1 MSSVYNLVNQVKVM
15 ELNQMGRKGAPRG
28 NRNAKK
34 GALFR
39 DALHKALVRD
49 KGSLERIA
57 SALVARAEEGDLTA
71 IKEIADRLDG
81 KPVQAIAGAGE
92 DDTPVVVTL
101 RIMDHNGVEQL

>member
-1 MSSVYNLVNQVKVM
+1 MNQVKVM
-15 ELNQMGRKGAPRG
+15 ELNQMGKRGAQPG

-49 KGSLERIA
+49 KGSLERIV
-57 SALVARAEEGDLTA
+57 SALVARACEGDLAA

-81 KPVQAIAGAGE
+81 KPSQAITGS
-92 DDTPVVVTL
+92 DDAPSAFTFVIQRPGDL
-101 RIMDHNGVEQL
+101 A